1 LKNKDAEAA
10 LKNTPCEL
18 LSVQSLQQLSRKKS
32 DFAPRLSI
40 VESDVVPNQL
50 TEALKLLRQTWPLA
64 DMIVWAPK
72 ATGSVVRSAFLA
84 GAKDV
89 VISSSVTRLTETVQ
103 HVLHHQQFLPV
114 ADELASRRSRASRFE
129 SMLSRSNKMWDLFDT
144 CSRVAP
150 SEATVLIVGETG
162 TGKELLA
169 RAIHHRSKRGGRFV
183 ATNCA
188 SITPELVESEL
199 FGHQKGAFTGAHSNK
214 QGLVRHADQGTFFL
228 DEIGDMP
235 ESAQMSLL
243 RLLQEGKI
251 RPVGGHDEIPVDVRI
266 LAATHVSLDEAVA
279 RGDFREDLFYRLDV
293 IRMNVPPLR
302 ERPEDIVYL
311 FGHFSK
317 QLAKHYGLPRVDVSD
332 GFLEAMSAYTWSGN
346 IRQLENFAERVVLA
360 RTQRRLSAR
369 DFARLIQHSQSPSRT
384 PSQATL
390 KNAPSSATN
399 PPEADVVD
407 ISETLEQHMAPAL
420 EKLERQ
426 YLEAILQAHQGR
438 IGESAE
444 QAGVSR
450 RTLLRKLKAHR
461 IDKADFKD

>member
-1 LKNKDAEAA
+1 
-10 LKNTPCEL
+10 
-18 LSVQSLQQLSRKKS
+18 LQQLTGKKS

-40 VESDVVPNQL
+40 VEADIVPIQL
-50 TEALKLLRQTWPLA
+50 AEVLKLLRQTWPLA
-64 DMIVWAPK
+64 DIIVWAPK
-72 ATGSVVRSAFLA
+72 ATGNLVRSAFLA

-103 HVLHHQQFLPV
+103 HVLHNQQFLPL
-114 ADELASRRSRASRFE
+114 ADELASKRSRASRFE

-150 SEATVLIVGETG
+150 SDATVLIVGETG

-188 SITPELVESEL
+188 SITPELIESEL
-199 FGHQKGAFTGAHSNK
+199 FGHQKGAFTGAHSSK
-214 QGLVRHADQGTFFL
+214 QGLVRHADHGTFFL

-266 LAATHVSLDEAVA
+266 LAATHVSLDEAVS

-332 GFLEAMSAYTWSGN
+332 GFLEAMTAYAWSGN

-360 RTQRRLSAR
+360 RTQRRLSTR
-369 DFARLIQHSQSPSRT
+369 DFSRLIQHPNSQPPAT
-384 PSQATL
+384 FLSQA
-390 KNAPSSATN
+390 NAI
-399 PPEADVVD
+399 DV
-407 ISETLEQHMAPAL
+407 SKTLEQHIAPVVDQ
-420 EKLERQ
+420 LERQ
-426 YLEAILQAHQGR
+426 YLESILRTHRGR
-438 IGESAE
+438 IGESAQ
-444 QAGVSR
+444 QAGISR
-450 RTLLRKLKAHR
+450 RTLLRKLKAHH

>member
-1 LKNKDAEAA
+1 
-10 LKNTPCEL
+10 
-18 LSVQSLQQLSRKKS
+18 
-32 DFAPRLSI
+32 
-40 VESDVVPNQL
+40 
-50 TEALKLLRQTWPLA
+50 
-64 DMIVWAPK
+64 
-72 ATGSVVRSAFLA
+72 
-84 GAKDV
+84 
-89 VISSSVTRLTETVQ
+89 
-103 HVLHHQQFLPV
+103 
-114 ADELASRRSRASRFE
+114 
-129 SMLSRSNKMWDLFDT
+129 MLSRSNKMWDLFDT

-332 GFLEAMSAYTWSGN
+332 GFLEAMSTYAWSGN

-360 RTQRRLSAR
+360 GTQRRLSAR
-369 DFARLIQHSQSPSRT
+369 DFARLIQHSQSYVQSPVTS
-384 PSQATL
+384 
-390 KNAPSSATN
+390 KNTSSSATYHR
-399 PPEADVVD
+399 EANVVD
-407 ISETLEQHMAPAL
+407 IGKTLDQHMAPAL
-420 EKLERQ
+420 QQLERQ
-426 YLEAILQAHQGR
+426 YLEAILRAHQGR

-450 RTLLRKLKAHR
+450 RTLLRKIKAHR